1 MSSAQTQ
8 ARGPKVL
15 GIVAYTVLGL
25 LLVPVALFFAFYF
38 AMGGPAADHGHP
50 PAIILPYLYT
60 IFGFRFL
67 APLGAVAGLLSL
79 GTGRAD
85 RTADALIARR
95 RRVLVVS
102 IALAAGSVAA
112 WLHGFR

>member
-1 MSSAQTQ
+1 MSPQPRAI
-8 ARGPKVL
+8 GPKLL
-15 GIVAYTVLGL
+15 GIVACSVLGL

-50 PAIILPYLYT
+50 PAIILPYLYA

-79 GTGRAD
+79 RVGRMDEPAD
-85 RTADALIARR
+85 GLIARR

-102 IALAAGSVAA
+102 IALAVGSAAA